1 MTFAVSALS
10 AQAPAL
16 NCSAQ
21 ILSEIN
27 ISNIQNQSSSNF
39 HLRAHLINT
48 NETKEL
54 FEGKTDKET
63 IRKKRVHCFGG
74 GDNND
79 LNFALR
85 AHDFAFRLIDQ
96 PEINSFNDLKGYF
109 DMKNELKSLF
119 EEMDLL
125 TFNHENRKINIHSNY
140 LLVILFHVFSC
151 KYNVLMDILG
161 ENLRSEYHFKIDVS
175 LNEAINTV
183 LTDWLPM
190 FELAH
195 FFNNVLNLIRKMTKT
210 RFSNQTRNFFILAIH
225 EVFDSFLRAFNE
237 LLREIIDENN
247 IEDDEEIIFWDL
259 DTVPYHRTKTPLL
272 PRGVKINDLLKNFL
286 YDDVLND
293 YKHQIED
300 FQPDE
305 YENNKNEV
313 MTQAIINIINDFIF
327 YVRIMPT
334 INLEMVNKEL
344 FNIHGASKTRNAIV
358 KRYIGQ
364 HEEEE

>member
-27 ISNIQNQSSSNF
+27 ISTPQAQTSSNL

-54 FEGKTDKET
+54 FEGKTDKEI
-63 IRKKRVHCFGG
+63 IRKKRIHCFGG
-74 GDNND
+74 GDNFD
-79 LNFALR
+79 LR
-85 AHDFAFRLIDQ
+85 AHDFVIRLFAQ
-96 PEINSFNDLKGYF
+96 PEITSFNDLKGYF
-109 DMKNELKSLF
+109 DMKNELKTLF
-119 EEMDLL
+119 EEMEIL
-125 TFNHENRKINIHSNY
+125 TFNHENGKINIHSNY

-190 FELAH
+190 FELSH

-210 RFSNQTRNFFILAIH
+210 RFSNQNRNFFILAIH

-237 LLREIIDENN
+237 LLREMIDENN
-247 IEDDEEIIFWDL
+247 IDDNEEMIFWDL

-300 FQPDE
+300 FQPEE

-334 INLEMVNKEL
+334 VNLEMVNKEL

-358 KRYIGQ
+358 KRYINQ

>member
-27 ISNIQNQSSSNF
+27 VSTPQTQTSSNL

-54 FEGKTDKET
+54 FEGKTDKEL

-79 LNFALR
+79 LR
-85 AHDFAFRLIDQ
+85 AQDFVFRLMAQ

-109 DMKNELKSLF
+109 DMKNELKAIF

-125 TFNHENRKINIHSNY
+125 TFNPETQKINIHSNS
-140 LLVILFHVFSC
+140 LLVILFYVFSN
-151 KYNVLMDILG
+151 KYALLMDILG
-161 ENLRSEYHFKIDVS
+161 EDLNTELNFKLNVS
-175 LNEAINTV
+175 LNEAINNV
-183 LTDWLPM
+183 LSDWLPM
-190 FELAH
+190 YELAH
-195 FFNNVLNLIRKMTKT
+195 LFNNVLNLIRKMTKT
-210 RFSNQTRNFFILAIH
+210 RFSNQRRNFFILAIH
-225 EVFDSFLRAFNE
+225 EVFDSFLRAFND

-247 IEDDEEIIFWDL
+247 IGDNEDINFYDL
-259 DTVPYHRTKTPLL
+259 DTIPYHRTKTPLL

-286 YDDVLND
+286 YDDVLM
-293 YKHQIED
+293 YYSHQIQD
-300 FQPDE
+300 FQPEE

-313 MTQAIINIINDFIF
+313 MTQAIINTINDFIF

-334 INLEMVNKEL
+334 INLEMVNNEL
-344 FNIHGASKTRNAIV
+344 FNIHGASKTRNAIL
-358 KRYIGQ
+358 KRYMNQ
-364 HEEEE
+364 HEEE

>member
-27 ISNIQNQSSSNF
+27 ISTAQTQTSSNL

-54 FEGKTDKET
+54 YEGKTDKEI

-79 LNFALR
+79 GDLR
-85 AHDFAFRLIDQ
+85 AHDFVFRLMAQ

-109 DMKNELKSLF
+109 DMKNELKTIF
-119 EEMDLL
+119 EEMDIIN
-125 TFNHENRKINIHSNY
+125 FNHETNKIDIHSNA
-140 LLVILFHVFSC
+140 LLVILFYVFSN
-151 KYNVLMDILG
+151 KFNLLMDILG
-161 ENLRSEYHFKIDVS
+161 EDLRSEFNFKVDVS

-195 FFNNVLNLIRKMTKT
+195 FFNNVLNLIRKVTKT
-210 RFSNQTRNFFILAIH
+210 RFSNQRRSFFILAIH
-225 EVFDSFLRAFNE
+225 EVFDSFLRAFSD
-237 LLREIIDENN
+237 LLREMIDENN
-247 IEDDEEIIFWDL
+247 IDENEDIIFYDL

-293 YKHQIED
+293 YNHQIQD
-300 FQPDE
+300 FQPEE

-334 INLEMVNKEL
+334 VNLEMVNKEV

-358 KRYIGQ
+358 KRYMNQ
-364 HEEEE
+364 QEEE